1 MMITPHVIHN
11 LSLSSADLRPL
22 SRTNQAAYY
31 PTFPASTPSSWHGSY
46 TIVSSLDVR
55 VLPLPLLLTMDL
67 PPECDVLVVGSGN
80 AGFCAA
86 ISAAQSGAQKAIII
100 YKCTEEWAGGNPY
113 FTAGAFRT
121 VHNGLGDLLALVNS
135 VNETTARKIEMTAY
149 TEVDFTG
156 DMKRVTGN
164 RTGRDLCRALVTE
177 SNSTVKWLAAN

>member
-1 MMITPHVIHN
+1 M
-11 LSLSSADLRPL
+11 
-22 SRTNQAAYY
+22 
-31 PTFPASTPSSWHGSY
+31 
-46 TIVSSLDVR
+46 SSLDVR

-86 ISAAQSGAQKAIII
+86 ISAAQSGAQKVIII
-100 YKCTEEWAGGNPY
+100 DKCPEEWAGGNSY

-135 VNETTARKIEMTAY
+135 VDETTAGKIEVTAY
-149 TEVDFTG
+149 TEADFTG

-164 RTGRDLCRALVTE
+164 RTG
-177 SNSTVKWLAAN
+177 